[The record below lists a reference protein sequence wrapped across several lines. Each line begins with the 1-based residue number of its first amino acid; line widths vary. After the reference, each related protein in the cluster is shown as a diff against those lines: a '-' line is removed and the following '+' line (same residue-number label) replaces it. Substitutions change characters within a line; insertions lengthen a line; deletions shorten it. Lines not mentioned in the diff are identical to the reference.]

1 MDSHLFTDI
10 ADASIPFLQ
19 KPFRFLHSLLQKIL
33 LEGHMEGIFEH
44 SSKVYRIQ
52 VNMGCHRYDGQF
64 FVIQVFALVNK
75 NWTQILNITSV

>member
-52 VNMGCHRYDGQF
+52 VN
-64 FVIQVFALVNK
+64 IALVNK